1 METKRFAK
9 TLLYF
14 GPLILWMGVIF
25 YFSAQ
30 EGSGHQYHD
39 LRMFIERK
47 GAHVFEYLILTLLG
61 MRMLKYFNKPLGK
74 SIAYAA
80 LISLI
85 YAASD
90 EFHQLF
96 VYGREGK
103 LSDVGIDFIGI
114 IMALLIYF
122 GWTSCQ
128 TKKEEK

>member
-1 METKRFAK
+1 MKTKRFAK

-30 EGSGHQYHD
+30 EGSGHRYYD

-47 GAHVFEYLILTLLG
+47 GAHIFEYLILTLLG
-61 MRMLKYFNKPLGK
+61 MRMLKYLNKPLGK
-74 SIAYAA
+74 SFVYAA
-80 LISLI
+80 LLSLI

-103 LSDVGIDFIGI
+103 LFDVGIDSIGI
-114 IMALLIYF
+114 AMALLIYS
-122 GWTSCQ
+122 GWMFCQ
-128 TKKEEK
+128 RKKEEK